1 VAFAAGLAVL
11 GALVYCGSRLVAQT
25 PGAAPPP
32 AAPARPLQTR
42 IGLIN
47 MVQVLKNYKKFQ
59 NLENQL
65 KTRAQQ
71 LDETIKPLKIQ
82 ADKLK
87 EEYSRGNITPERKE
101 EIEREMRKLQ
111 GEAQEKEEIARKE
124 LMKMNGEA
132 AVTVY
137 REVEDAA
144 NSYSRANNLELVL
157 FYNDAVTDTDYYH
170 PSNVR
175 QKMMQPAAL
184 MPMVVAPG
192 MDISNAVVNFLNS
205 KYAPPAAGAS
215 AVPPPAPPHH

>member
-1 VAFAAGLAVL
+1 
-11 GALVYCGSRLVAQT
+11 
-25 PGAAPPP
+25 
-32 AAPARPLQTR
+32 
-42 IGLIN
+42 

-59 NLENQL
+59 NMENQL
-65 KTRAQQ
+65 KSRAQQ
-71 LDETIKPLKIQ
+71 LDETIKPLKMQ

-87 EEYSRGNITPERKE
+87 EEYSRAATLTPERKE

-111 GEAQEKEEIARKE
+111 LEAQEKEEGARKE

-132 AVTVY
+132 AVTIY

-144 NSYSRANNLELVL
+144 NSYARANNLELVL

-170 PSNVR
+170 PANVR

-192 MDISNAVVNFLNS
+192 MDVSNAVVNFLNS
-205 KYAPPAAGAS
+205 KYAPTTPAAMAPPGGAP
-215 AVPPPAPPHH
+215 VPPPHH